1 MASIYRDSK
10 RNGWRV
16 GVVVRGYHRKLWLG
30 PITKTQAAAIANHLD
45 QLKRAA
51 ETATA
56 PPAETVRWSKAVSAR
71 IQKQL
76 GKWGLIEL
84 GPSSAEIPRS
94 LGGYSEFYLSKRE
107 DTKPTTIARWRN
119 VRNKLLEHWPASTSI
134 TAITPG
140 DCDRFAAAIRKRH
153 KPSHAG
159 KLIADSRQLFTAAV
173 RDRLIE
179 SNPLAGIDSAAP
191 HDRSR
196 ESYITPELAKTLIDA
211 SPPQLACL
219 FALARFGGL
228 RVPSE
233 PLALRLVDIDLA
245 GGKLTVPSGKTG
257 SRVVPIFPELRPHL
271 ERLTELAPVGS
282 AWLFN
287 EGRRAAATLW
297 RKQLGN
303 VLARKSIAPWPKRWQ
318 NLRASCRT
326 DLESRFPEFVINAWL
341 GHSSQIGA
349 KHYTR
354 VNESHFAAACGAA
367 CGATSSTTADNTRQ
381 TRRQPASKNT

>member
-1 MASIYRDSK
+1 
-10 RNGWRV
+10 
-16 GVVVRGYHRKLWLG
+16 VVVRGYHRKLWLG
-30 PITKTQAAAIANHLD
+30 PITKTQAVAIGRHLEH
-45 QLKRAA
+45 LKRSA
-51 ETATA
+51 ETATP
-56 PPAETVRWSKAVSAR
+56 PPADTARWSRAVSAR

-76 GKWGLIEL
+76 GKWGLIEV
-84 GPSSAEIPRS
+84 GPSSAELPRS
-94 LGGYSEFYLSKRE
+94 LGGYSEFYLAARA

-119 VRNKLLEHWPASTSI
+119 VRNKLLEHWPAATSI
-134 TAITPG
+134 AAITPG

-159 KLIADSRQLFTAAV
+159 KLIADSRQLFAAAV
-173 RDRLIE
+173 RDRLLE
-179 SNPLAGIDSAAP
+179 ANPLAGIDSAAP

-196 ESYITPELAKTLIDA
+196 ESYITPELAKTLIYD

-219 FALARFGGL
+219 LALARFGGL

-233 PLALRLVDIDLA
+233 PLALRLVDVDLV
-245 GGKLTVPSGKTG
+245 GGKLTIPTGKTG

-271 ERLTELAPVGS
+271 ERLAELAPTG
-282 AWLFN
+282 ATWLFN
-287 EGRRAAATLW
+287 DGRRAAATLW

-303 VLARKSIAPWPKRWQ
+303 VLARKSITPWPKRWQ

-367 CGATSSTTADNTRQ
+367 GGATRPISADTPRQ
-381 TRRQPASKNT
+381 RKPRATNKTP